1 MEKIRKD
8 GYYRKINIFY
18 GMNVHENDILAK
30 SSSDEIGFRKLVF
43 MRAAS
48 KFV

>member
-1 MEKIRKD
+1 M
-8 GYYRKINIFY
+8 F
-18 GMNVHENDILAK
+18 VHENVVPIE